1 MGISYKPLWILL
13 VKKDMKKKDLME
25 AAKLSP
31 TIVARMTKNK
41 PIDGSTLERICA
53 ALQCQP
59 ADVIEYIPDEGKS
72 SK

>member
-31 TIVARMTKNK
+31 TTLAKLSKNLS
-41 PIDGSTLERICA
+41 IDGTTLERICK
-53 ALQCQP
+53 ALDCQP
-59 ADVIEYIPDEGKS
+59 GDVIEYVKD
-72 SK
+72 

>member
-59 ADVIEYIPDEGKS
+59 GDVIEYIPDEEK
-72 SK
+72 KL

>member
-31 TIVARMTKNK
+31 SMVARMTKNK
-41 PIDGSTLERICA
+41 PIDGSTLDRICA

-59 ADVIEYIPDEGKS
+59 GDVIEHVQD
-72 SK
+72 

>member
-1 MGISYKPLWILL
+1 MGLSYKPLWILL

-59 ADVIEYIPDEGKS
+59 GDVIEYVPEPKEDK
-72 SK
+72 

>member
-13 VKKDMKKKDLME
+13 VKKDMKKKDLMK

-31 TIVARMTKNK
+31 TIVARMSKNK
-41 PIDGSTLERICA
+41 PIDGTTLERICA

-59 ADVIEYIPDEGKS
+59 GDVIEYVTGEEKKP
-72 SK
+72 

>member
-13 VKKDMKKKDLME
+13 VKKEMKKKDLME
-25 AAKLSP
+25 LARLSP

-53 ALQCQP
+53 ALECQP
-59 ADVIEYIPDEGKS
+59 GDVIEYIPDEGKNI
-72 SK
+72 